1 MLKAGEAFDCAD
13 TMPLGTLR
21 GRLQRLKNLA
31 DVVDAEGYA
40 VTLQDVLG
48 ELETLSSSGVTQAEP
63 AQLEVWGKRLVK
75 FDDLQ
80 SVFADD

>member
-1 MLKAGEAFDCAD
+1 MLKAGEAFDYAD

-63 AQLEVWGKRLVK
+63 ALLNSLRHRLIGN
-75 FDDLQ
+75 
-80 SVFADD
+80 